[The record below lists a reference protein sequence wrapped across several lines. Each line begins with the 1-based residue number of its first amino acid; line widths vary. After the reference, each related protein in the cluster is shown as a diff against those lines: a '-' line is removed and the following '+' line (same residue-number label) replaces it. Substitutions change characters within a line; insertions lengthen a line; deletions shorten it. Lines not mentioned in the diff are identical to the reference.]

1 MSVSEELHEQSEHAK
16 DPFDK
21 RVAATSRASYG
32 SLPVAILAATL
43 AIVSVAGHITTTE
56 ELLLQQ
62 KASDQWSYYQAKSI
76 RRYESEV
83 ARDVF
88 AAMRN
93 DAKSEEYTKNAE
105 RYRKDDEEI
114 QKQAQDLEQRKP
126 RKKRTPGAAPALRRS
141 VPRNLDRIGLTRNPQ
156 QARVVLV
163 CGHGWRR
170 GGRNCRRHCLLRYLN
185 QIGRSETCPTNF
197 LRSCRF

>member
-1 MSVSEELHEQSEHAK
+1 MSVSEELHEHSEHAK

-21 RVAATSRASYG
+21 RVAATM
-32 SLPVAILAATL
+32 AILDATL
-43 AIVSVAGHITTTE
+43 AFVSVAGHIATTE

-83 ARDVF
+83 ARDVC

-114 QKQAQDLEQRKP
+114 QKQAQELENESHIRGRQ
-126 RKKRTPGAAPALRRS
+126 ALRLHFGEVFLEIS
-141 VPRNLDRIGLTRNPQ
+141 I
-156 QARVVLV
+156 VLASLAILSKRPSF
-163 CGHGWRR
+163 WYAAMA
-170 GGRNCRRHCLLRYLN
+170 GGAVGAVIASTAYFV
-185 QIGRSETCPTNF
+185 S
-197 LRSCRF
+197 

>member
-1 MSVSEELHEQSEHAK
+1 MKAMSVSEELHEQSEHAK

-21 RVAATSRASYG
+21 RVAATM
-32 SLPVAILAATL
+32 AILAATL
-43 AIVSVAGHITTTE
+43 AIVSVAGHIATTE

-83 ARDVF
+83 ARDMF

-114 QKQAQDLEQRKP
+114 QKQAQDLEQESHVR
-126 RKKRTPGAAPALRRS
+126 GHQALRLHFGEVFLEISIVLASLAILSKRPLFWYAALGGGA
-141 VPRNLDRIGLTRNPQ
+141 VGAIIGGT
-156 QARVVLV
+156 AYFV
-163 CGHGWRR
+163 H
-170 GGRNCRRHCLLRYLN
+170 
-185 QIGRSETCPTNF
+185 
-197 LRSCRF
+197 

>member
-1 MSVSEELHEQSEHAK
+1 MEAMSVSEELHEHSEHAK

-21 RVAATSRASYG
+21 RVAATM
-32 SLPVAILAATL
+32 AIIAATL
-43 AIVSVAGHITTTE
+43 AIISVAGHIATTE

-93 DAKSEEYTKNAE
+93 DAKSQEYTKNAE
-105 RYRKDDEEI
+105 RYRKDDDEI
-114 QKQAQDLEQRKP
+114 QKQAQELEQESHVR
-126 RKKRTPGAAPALRRS
+126 GHQALRLHFGEVFLEISIVLASLAILSKRG
-141 VPRNLDRIGLTRNPQ
+141 VFWYAALAGGAVGAIIGAT
-156 QARVVLV
+156 A
-163 CGHGWRR
+163 
-170 GGRNCRRHCLLRYLN
+170 YF
-185 QIGRSETCPTNF
+185 IS
-197 LRSCRF
+197 

>member
-1 MSVSEELHEQSEHAK
+1 MKAMSVSEEFHEQSEHAK

-21 RVAATSRASYG
+21 RVAATM
-32 SLPVAILAATL
+32 AILAATL
-43 AIVSVAGHITTTE
+43 AIVSVAGHIATTE

-83 ARDVF
+83 ARDLF
-88 AAMRN
+88 SAMRN

-114 QKQAQDLEQRKP
+114 QKQAQDLEQESHVR
-126 RKKRTPGAAPALRRS
+126 GHQALRLHFGEVFLEISIVLASLAILSKRPLFWYAALGGGA
-141 VPRNLDRIGLTRNPQ
+141 VGAIIGAT
-156 QARVVLV
+156 AYFV
-163 CGHGWRR
+163 H
-170 GGRNCRRHCLLRYLN
+170 
-185 QIGRSETCPTNF
+185 
-197 LRSCRF
+197 

>member
-1 MSVSEELHEQSEHAK
+1 MEAMSVSEELHEHSEHAK

-21 RVAATSRASYG
+21 RVAATM
-32 SLPVAILAATL
+32 AILAATL

-83 ARDVF
+83 ARDMF
-88 AAMRN
+88 SAMRN
-93 DAKSEEYTKNAE
+93 DTKSAEYTKNAE

-114 QKQAQDLEQRKP
+114 QKQAQELEGESHIRGRQ
-126 RKKRTPGAAPALRRS
+126 ALRLHFGEVFLEISIVLASLAILSKRATFWYAAMAGG
-141 VPRNLDRIGLTRNPQ
+141 VVGAIIGAT
-156 QARVVLV
+156 AYFV
-163 CGHGWRR
+163 
-170 GGRNCRRHCLLRYLN
+170 
-185 QIGRSETCPTNF
+185 S
-197 LRSCRF
+197 